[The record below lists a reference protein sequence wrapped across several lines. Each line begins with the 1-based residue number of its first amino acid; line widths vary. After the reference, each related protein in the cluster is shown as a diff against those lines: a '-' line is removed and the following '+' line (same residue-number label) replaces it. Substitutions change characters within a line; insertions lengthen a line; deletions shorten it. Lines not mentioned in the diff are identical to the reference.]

1 MRLYVYEHCPF
12 CVKARMIF
20 GLKNIPVE
28 IKVLLNDD
36 EKTPISMVG
45 KKMVPILQKQDGGFM
60 PESMDIVHYVDKSD
74 AKPLLTGPLN
84 ASIATWLRHV
94 SEYMGRLLLPRFA
107 AAPLEEF
114 STPEARKYFSDKKQ
128 AASGDFQEHLKHSE
142 GLVKKISQ
150 DLRALD
156 KLIVEPNAVNGELS
170 EDDINLWP
178 VLRSLTIVQG
188 IEWPSRVQA
197 YRDNMAKQ
205 TQVNLFT
212 RLAS

>member
-45 KKMVPILQKQDGGFM
+45 KKMVPVLQKEDGGFM
-60 PESMDIVHYVDKSD
+60 PESMDIVHYIDKSD
-74 AKPLLTGPLN
+74 GKPLLTGPLN
-84 ASIATWLRHV
+84 ASVAAWLRQV
-94 SEYMGRLLLPRFA
+94 SEYTGRLLLPRFA
-107 AAPLEEF
+107 TAPLEEF
-114 STPEARKYFSDKKQ
+114 STPEARKYFADKKQ
-128 AASGDFQEHLKHSE
+128 AASGSFQEHLQHSE

-178 VLRSLTIVQG
+178 LLRSLSIVQG
-188 IEWPSRVQA
+188 IDWPSRVQA

-205 TQVNLFT
+205 TQVNLIS